1 MGWSVAALAAAGV
14 ASGALKGYGTIKS
27 SKYEAQGVAMQSAA
41 QASNLLLQGASV
53 KANAEMSAAN
63 YDAQAEYYL
72 RQAGQFQLQGRE
84 ERASRGLQ
92 LGEDAGRIRAGAAG
106 SGIEASSRVV
116 QKVVDDTSMSAY
128 RDMEISARNEYENAH
143 GALKN
148 RATAI
153 LNARNQR
160 EIGSWASRAYSSLAG
175 QVQNAGRISA
185 ENIVEGGY
193 SNAFIGVVTGGLGG
207 LAGGMSS

>member
-1 MGWSVAALAAAGV
+1 M
-14 ASGALKGYGTIKS
+14 
-27 SKYEAQGVAMQSAA
+27 
-41 QASNLLLQGASV
+41 
-53 KANAEMSAAN
+53 
-63 YDAQAEYYL
+63 
-72 RQAGQFQLQGRE
+72 
-84 ERASRGLQ
+84 
-92 LGEDAGRIRAGAAG
+92 
-106 SGIEASSRVV
+106 V

-193 SNAFIGVVTGGLGG
+193 TNAFIGVVAGGLGG
-207 LAGGMSS
+207 LANGMSMSS